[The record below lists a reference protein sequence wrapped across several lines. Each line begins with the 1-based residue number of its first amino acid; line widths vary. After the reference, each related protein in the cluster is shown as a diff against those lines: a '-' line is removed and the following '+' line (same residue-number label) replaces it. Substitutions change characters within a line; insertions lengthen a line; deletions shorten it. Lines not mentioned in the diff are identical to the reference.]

1 MKIKNQISI
10 LIAGIII
17 LPILCLILFPVY
29 AYFSSPKRFLMK
41 GYEQIRAINEQNL
54 SEDDWDKILTQ
65 LEKVPPE
72 VELMIYYDSKV
83 MLSTIPEIESG
94 AEIAPEQIF
103 DFVQAT
109 NDTYDYQFQS
119 LFVDENVLKK
129 RDRRFGEQPEHENP
143 PTPPTE
149 EEVRQRHEKHE
160 VYERKKRGLIISR
173 LDLRPHPSRRKI
185 PRFIK
190 HFFWLAVVFEAFT
203 ICVIVL
209 ISKSISRSIEVLQA
223 ATKKIA
229 DGELETNLNLPKKTN
244 SNEILMLTED
254 LERMRNSLK
263 EDQQRRSRFI
273 MGVSHDLRTPVA
285 LIKGYAEAISDGV
298 VTGEAVAKSSAII
311 GAKTEQLEGM
321 IDDLINYVKINNS
334 EWLRALESVDI
345 KEFLEEFAKNMEGA
359 AELYKRHIVK
369 SIDIQTRFVTMDKNL
384 FQRAME
390 NLFSNA
396 LQYTKEGDRIA
407 LEVHTASQGQT
418 EITLS
423 DSGIGIPEEDQKKVF
438 ELFFRATNSR
448 RESGTGIGLSV
459 VKTIV
464 DAHGW
469 KIELTSH
476 VAQGSAF
483 KITIP

>member
-1 MKIKNQISI
+1 MKIKHQISI

-17 LPILCLILFPVY
+17 LPILCLILFPIY

-41 GYEQIRAINEQNL
+41 GYEQVRAINEQNF
-54 SEDDWDKILTQ
+54 SEDDWDKILAQ
-65 LEKVPPE
+65 LEKIPPE
-72 VELMIYYDSKV
+72 VELIIYYDSTV
-83 MLSTIPEIESG
+83 ILSTIPDIETG
-94 AEIAPEQIF
+94 AAIAPEQIF

-109 NDTYDYQFQS
+109 NDSYDYQFQS

-129 RDRRFGEQPEHENP
+129 RDRRFDERPEHEAPPPP
-143 PTPPTE
+143 PTQE
-149 EEVRQRHEKHE
+149 EMRQHHQMHET
-160 VYERKKRGLIISR
+160 YERRKRGLIISR
-173 LDLRPHPSRRKI
+173 LDSHSHPSRRRI

-203 ICVIVL
+203 ICVVVL
-209 ISKSISRSIEVLQA
+209 ISRSISRSIEVLQA
-223 ATKKIA
+223 ATNKIA
-229 DGELETNLNLPKKTN
+229 DGELETNLELPKKTN

-298 VTGEAVAKSSAII
+298 VTGDAVAKSSSII
-311 GAKTEQLEGM
+311 GAKAEQLESM

-345 KEFLEEFAKNMEGA
+345 KAFLEEFSKNMEGA
-359 AELYKRHIVK
+359 AELYKRHIDK
-369 SIDIQTRFVTMDKNL
+369 SIDIQSRLVTMDKNL

-396 LQYTKEGDRIA
+396 LQYTKEGDRIS
-407 LEVHTASQGQT
+407 LEAHTNPEGQT

-423 DSGIGIPEEDQKKVF
+423 DTGIGIPEEDQKKVF

-469 KIELTSH
+469 KIDVTSR

>member
-29 AYFSSPKRFLMK
+29 AYFSSPKRFLMQ
-41 GYEQIRAINEQNL
+41 GYEQVRAINEQNF
-54 SEDDWDKILTQ
+54 SEDDWDKILAQ
-65 LEKVPPE
+65 LEKIPPE
-72 VELMIYYDSKV
+72 VQLIIYYDSTV
-83 MLSTIPEIESG
+83 ILSTIPDIETG
-94 AEIAPEQIF
+94 AAIAPEQIF

-109 NDTYDYQFQS
+109 NDSYDYQFQS

-129 RDRRFGEQPEHENP
+129 RDRRFEERPEHEAPPPP
-143 PTPPTE
+143 PTQ
-149 EEVRQRHEKHE
+149 EEVRQHHQMHET
-160 VYERKKRGLIISR
+160 YERRKRGLIISR
-173 LDLRPHPSRRKI
+173 LDSRNLPQRRRI

-203 ICVIVL
+203 ICVVVL
-209 ISKSISRSIEVLQA
+209 ISRSISRSIEVLQA
-223 ATKKIA
+223 ATKRIA
-229 DGELETNLNLPKKTN
+229 DGELETNLETPKKTN

-298 VTGEAVAKSSAII
+298 VTGDALAKSSAII
-311 GAKTEQLEGM
+311 GAKAEQLESM
-321 IDDLINYVKINNS
+321 IDDLIGYVKMNNT
-334 EWLRALESVDI
+334 EWLRTLESVDI
-345 KEFLEEFAKNMEGA
+345 KAFLEEFAKNMEGA
-359 AELYKRHIVK
+359 AELYKRRIIK
-369 SIDIQTRFVTMDKNL
+369 SIDIESRLVTMDKNL
-384 FQRAME
+384 VQRAME

-396 LQYTKEGDRIA
+396 LQYTKEGDRIT
-407 LEVHTASQGQT
+407 LEAHTGAQGQT

-423 DSGIGIPEEDQKKVF
+423 DCGIGIPEEDQTKVF

-469 KIELTSH
+469 KIDVTSR
-476 VAQGSAF
+476 VAEGSAF